1 MKIKKNDKVKILAGK
16 DKGKTST
23 IVKVFPK
30 RGKVLVE
37 GINIAKK
44 HVRPTKKMPQG
55 GTIDLPVPVD
65 ISNVS
70 LICPKCEKSTKV
82 GYMIS
87 AKKKN
92 RICKKCKQVI

>member
-23 IVKVFPK
+23 VVKVFPK

-55 GTIDLPVPVD
+55 GTIDLPVPVNV
-65 ISNVS
+65 SNVQ
-70 LICPKCEKSTKV
+70 LVCPKCEKASKI
-82 GYMIS
+82 GYEIKNN
-87 AKKKN
+87 KKT